1 MTILEALKEEEGR
14 GTKSI
19 LPVLKEQE
27 GFLVGD
33 DATDKILDDV
43 SRFSVK
49 DVYDSVG
56 ILSAHVNRGLL
67 GILDIP
73 QVGAN
78 AVINLINYGTGASI
92 PRGTLPITE
101 GLSKVTDP
109 TKQTSNQALVKK
121 LRPIGIGLEFGAG
134 SVIPLSWLDK
144 LGKAKAATNPSLAT
158 KLPSGAK
165 TASPTIIDT
174 FANPGAIKA
183 EVGLASASGLGA
195 GVASYASDGD
205 PIAELLGGIAAPVS
219 IQAISHI
226 ADNATGLYQLGK
238 QKLSSVERASTAAD
252 IILRHADDPQQA
264 IKTLRASLS
273 AGKSGSVGQ
282 LAQDKGILGFEKLMA
297 SRSKGNFN
305 ARLDANDMAL
315 TDELISLIDS
325 ISADGAEDVARLYIK
340 GRLDTAKRA
349 VQLRLNEAKKRAQSA
364 LERAGTDLE
373 GEDASKI
380 LSQQI
385 DEAYSVADAQHKALW
400 AEVPDVEIDASGLFD
415 EINDLAKANLTSK
428 TAIAEGTEAF
438 TKELNRI
445 KDLQKKG
452 SVSVQELIDLRSSLL
467 SRLRNLRKTHGS
479 NKFQKKFVSDVQGA
493 LLDRIDNAPSVGRE
507 YRTAAEYTKFI
518 DDVFRGTSFDSSD
531 DISQVLSGKVFRS
544 GLSGAQ
550 TADELLKVQGIN
562 SGVEDAVGDV
572 IRADFSKAAVFDG
585 VVDVK
590 KGRQF
595 LKKNAEFLSRYRRVR
610 AELEEAVSTQK
621 LTDKVLNHQAR
632 SNSHIDKSVVNSFI
646 ELEDPVRAIDSLVSG
661 AIKSPTKAAETLYR
675 MASKDKSGQSVR
687 GLQRMAIDSL
697 MEKITKDMAGE
708 TGFHRGFDK
717 GYQKL
722 LPALKVLFKDDPAAL
737 KRVDDVMSDVGILLS
752 RSGSK
757 KPHDTVEQSIALITI
772 GKILGARV
780 GAKLGTTPLIS
791 AGLGGKL
798 MEKALSTLPRD
809 ITANLVEDMLLNPIR
824 FEQALPSISAIT
836 NQDQAIR
843 LLNAWLVNA
852 GIKSYQITQEQPTDD
867 GLIRLPNS

>member
-1 MTILEALKEEEGR
+1 MTILQALKEEEGR

-19 LPVLKEQE
+19 LPALKEQE
-27 GFLVGD
+27 RFLVGD
-33 DATDKILDDV
+33 DATDQVLDDV

-49 DVYDSVG
+49 DAYDSVG

-73 QVGAN
+73 QAGAN
-78 AVINLINYGTGASI
+78 AVIDLINYGTGASI
-92 PRGTLPITE
+92 PRGTLPIAE
-101 GLSKVTDP
+101 GLSAVTDP
-109 TKQTSNQALVKK
+109 SRQTSNQALVKK
-121 LRPIGIGLEFGAG
+121 MRPLGTALEFGAG
-134 SVIPLSWLDK
+134 SVIPLSWLNK
-144 LGKAKAATNPSLAT
+144 MGMTKAITNPSLAV
-158 KLPSGAK
+158 KLPSSAK
-165 TASPTIIDT
+165 TAAPTIIDT
-174 FANPGAIKA
+174 FANPNAIKA

-195 GVASYASDGD
+195 GIASYASDGD
-205 PIAELLGGIAAPVS
+205 PMAELLGSVALPIS
-219 IQAISHI
+219 IQAVSHI
-226 ADNATGLYQLGK
+226 ADNVTGLYQLGK
-238 QKLSSVERASTAAD
+238 QKFSEVERASTAAD

-264 IKTLRASLS
+264 IKNLRASID
-273 AGKSGSVGQ
+273 ANKSGSLGQ

-305 ARLDANDMAL
+305 TRLDANDRAL
-315 TDELISLIDS
+315 SDELISLLDS
-325 ISADGAEDVARLYIK
+325 VSADGAEDVARLYIK

-385 DEAYSVADAQHKALW
+385 DEAYDLAEVQHKALW

-438 TKELNRI
+438 TKELKRI

-452 SVSVQELIDLRSSLL
+452 GVSVQELIDLRSSLL
-467 SRLRNLRKTHGS
+467 SRLRNLRKTHDS

-531 DISQVLSGKVFRS
+531 DMSQVLSGKVFRS
-544 GLSGAQ
+544 GLAGAQ

-562 SGVEDAVGDV
+562 SGVEDAIGDV
-572 IRADFSKAAVFDG
+572 IRADFAKTAVFDG
-585 VVDVK
+585 VVDAK
-590 KGRQF
+590 KAKQF
-595 LKKNAEFLSRYRRVR
+595 LKKNAEFLSRYKSVR
-610 AELEEAVSTQK
+610 AELEEAASTQK
-621 LTDKVLNHQAR
+621 LTDKVLRHQAR
-632 SNSHIDKSVVNSFI
+632 SNSHIDKSVANIF
-646 ELEDPVRAIDSLVSG
+646 LEPDDPVRAIDSLVSG
-661 AIKSPTKAAETLYR
+661 NIKSPRKAAETLYR
-675 MASKDKSGQSVR
+675 MASKDKSGQAVK
-687 GLQRMAIDSL
+687 GLRRMAIDSL
-697 MEKITKDMAGE
+697 MEKITKDIAGE
-708 TGFHRGFDK
+708 TGFHQGFDK
-717 GYQKL
+717 GYKKL
-722 LPALKVLFKDDPAAL
+722 LPALKVLFKDDPASL
-737 KRVDDVMSDVGILLS
+737 KRVDDVMSDVGVLLS
-752 RSGSK
+752 RRSSK
-757 KPHDTVEQSIALITI
+757 RPHDTVEQSIALVTI

-780 GAKLGTTPLIS
+780 GAKIGTTPLIS

-798 MEKALSTLPRD
+798 MEKVLSTLPRD
-809 ITANLVEDMLLNPIR
+809 ITANLVEEMLLDPAR
-824 FEQALPSISAIT
+824 FEKALPSISAIT
-836 NQDQAIR
+836 NQGQAIR

-852 GIKSYQITQEQPTDD
+852 GIKSYQIAQEQPADD
-867 GLIRLPNS
+867 GLIRLPSN